1 MWARLLDGDKALTS
15 LNTNYPTI
23 YDSPFGGFAEMLMQS
38 HTGALDILPA
48 LPSAWK
54 SGKILGLKAR
64 GNYEVDIEWENT
76 QLKKA
81 AIRSYNGEVPAVTVA
96 GKSININTDPRVSFT
111 MVAAKK

>member
-1 MWARLLDGDKALTS
+1 MLLIFYLRY
-15 LNTNYPTI
+15 L
-23 YDSPFGGFAEMLMQS
+23 L
-38 HTGALDILPA
+38 
-48 LPSAWK
+48 WK
-54 SGKILGLKAR
+54 SGKILGMKAR